1 MNNVTDEFLN
11 HLKFDLNYSEKTII
25 AYHSDIDEFSEYL
38 FLNQLEYKDVNKDVI
53 RSYLS
58 LLLEKKQN
66 PRTLS
71 RKLSAL
77 RHFYNYLVNAD
88 YLLFNPFLFVSSPK
102 KTVRYPHA
110 LYVEQIE
117 TLFRENMARSDELK
131 YRDECIMEL
140 LYSSGIRVNELVNIK
155 LIDVDIRNRSIRIL
169 AKGRKERIVPFDK
182 LTAKTLEDYV
192 SNHRDNLYNKSN
204 DFKSMD
210 YLLLNNRG
218 KKLTPR
224 GVEYILKNVEKQ
236 TGLNYGLHPHIF
248 RHSFATHLLE
258 NGADLRVIQELLGH
272 ESLNTTQVYTHV
284 TENSMKHQFEAS
296 HPRAKK
302 K

>member
-1 MNNVTDEFLN
+1 MNNIIDEFLN
-11 HLKFDLNYSEKTII
+11 HLKYDLNYSMKTII
-25 AYHSDIDEFSEYL
+25 SYRSDIEEFFEYL
-38 FLNQLEYKDVNKDVI
+38 YMNHIEYRDVNKTII

-58 LLLEKKQN
+58 TLLEANQS
-66 PRTLS
+66 PVTLS

-77 RHFYNYLVNAD
+77 RHFYNYLVNND

-102 KTVRYPHA
+102 KPIRYPHV

-117 TLFRENMARSDELK
+117 NLFKENMNRTDELK

-140 LYSSGIRVNELVNIK
+140 LYSSGIRVNELINIK
-155 LIDVDIRNRSIRIL
+155 LIDIDMKNRTIRIL
-169 AKGRKERIVPFDK
+169 AKGRKERIVPFDN
-182 LTAKTLEDYV
+182 LTAQTLEEYV
-192 SNHRDNLYNKSN
+192 TNHRDNLYIKSSDIKSL
-204 DFKSMD
+204 DF
-210 YLLLNNRG
+210 LFLNNRG
-218 KKLTPR
+218 KKLTSR

-258 NGADLRVIQELLGH
+258 NGADLIVIQELLGH
-272 ESLNTTQVYTHV
+272 ESLNTTQVYTHIS
-284 TENSMKHQFEAS
+284 EKSMKHQFEAA

>member
-1 MNNVTDEFLN
+1 MNNVIDEFLN

-38 FLNQLEYKDVNKDVI
+38 FLNHLEYKDVNKEVI

-77 RHFYNYLVNAD
+77 RHFYNYLVNTD

-102 KTVRYPHA
+102 KMVRYPHG

-192 SNHRDNLYNKSN
+192 SNHRDNLYSKSN

-210 YLLLNNRG
+210 YLFLNNRG
-218 KKLTPR
+218 QKLTPR

-284 TENSMKHQFEAS
+284 TENSMKHQFEVS

>member
-1 MNNVTDEFLN
+1 MNNVIDEFLN

-38 FLNQLEYKDVNKDVI
+38 FLNHFEYKDVNKDVI

-77 RHFYNYLVNAD
+77 RHFYNYLVNTD
-88 YLLFNPFLFVSSPK
+88 YLLFNPFLFVTSPK
-102 KTVRYPHA
+102 KMIRYPHA

-117 TLFRENMARSDELK
+117 TLFRENMARNDDLK

-210 YLLLNNRG
+210 YLFLNNRG

-284 TENSMKHQFEAS
+284 TENSMKHQFEVS